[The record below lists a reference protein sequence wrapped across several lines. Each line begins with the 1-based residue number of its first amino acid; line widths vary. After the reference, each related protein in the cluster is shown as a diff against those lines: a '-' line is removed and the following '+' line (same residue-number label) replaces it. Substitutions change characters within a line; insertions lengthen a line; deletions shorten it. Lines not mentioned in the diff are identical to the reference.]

1 MLATRLTTRG
11 RGPRYLALERM
22 SVTSVEIDFEH
33 RLATIELS
41 DGRRETFAMP
51 EALAAAGA
59 PFLRS
64 RFDFT
69 SNTLSF
75 TVASGDVL
83 IVEVGVAGAADGPPP
98 GRPVVYLD
106 QLHWVSLA
114 KQRHA
119 PEKLNEATADAATA
133 LIQLADAQRILLP
146 LSAGHLT
153 EMAHLEGRWRE
164 HLGLTLM
171 ALSRG
176 WQMRNPVAVRKTE
189 FLRSMRGDSP
199 RTPGVFTLQPEVLFV
214 ASQRSE
220 PATDLPPP
228 FDDLLPRL
236 TWASA
241 LHATVLD
248 DEAIDMREGH
258 EAAERWAAGFPA
270 LAHYMREH
278 KTSAEHARINTRARL
293 IADLGDETALAA
305 QRAGLS
311 PDQYSLWLTEE
322 LPNRL
327 REMPYV
333 GRLHEVLYHRLRN
346 SNDKWERNDLI
357 DMNFLCCAAG
367 YADIVVG
374 EKHTSQYL
382 RRAESMS
389 APGAIV
395 CRTLQE
401 AIDALRRIGIST

>member
-1 MLATRLTTRG
+1 M
-11 RGPRYLALERM
+11 PF
-22 SVTSVEIDFEH
+22 TSLEIDFEH
-33 RLATIELS
+33 GLATIDLS
-41 DGRRETFAMP
+41 DGRRESFPMP
-51 EALAAAGA
+51 AALVAAGA

-64 RFDFT
+64 KFDFT
-69 SNTLSF
+69 SDTLSF
-75 TVASGDVL
+75 RVTSGDVL
-83 IVEVGVAGAADGPPP
+83 IVEVGGAGSPDGPPTD
-98 GRPVVYLD
+98 RPVVYLD

-119 PEKLNEATADAATA
+119 PEKLNEATASAATT
-133 LIQLADAQRILLP
+133 LIELAEAQRILLP

-164 HLGLTLM
+164 HLGLTLL
-171 ALSRG
+171 AISRG

-189 FLRSMRGDSP
+189 FLRTMRGKSP
-199 RTPGVFTLQPEVLFV
+199 RTCAVFTLQPGVLFA
-214 ASQRSE
+214 ASKPSE

-241 LHATVLD
+241 LYAAVLD
-248 DEAIDMREGH
+248 EEAVEMREGH
-258 EAAERWAAGFPA
+258 EAAERWAAGFPS
-270 LAHYMREH
+270 LAQYMREH
-278 KTSAEHARINTRARL
+278 KTSAEHARINTLARL

-311 PDQYSLWLTEE
+311 PEQYSLWLTEE
-322 LPNRL
+322 LPDRL

-346 SNDKWERNDLI
+346 ADDKWERNDLI
-357 DMNFLCCAAG
+357 DLNFLCCAAG

-374 EKHTSQYL
+374 EKQTSEYL
-382 RRAESMS
+382 RRAESRS
-389 APGAIV
+389 APGAVV
-395 CRTLQE
+395 CRTLSE
-401 AIDALRRIGIST
+401 AIDALQGLGIRT

>member
-1 MLATRLTTRG
+1 M
-11 RGPRYLALERM
+11 PF
-22 SVTSVEIDFEH
+22 TSLEIDFEQH
-33 RLATIELS
+33 LATIELS
-41 DGRRETFAMP
+41 DGRRETFPMP
-51 EALAAAGA
+51 EALVAADV

-64 RFDFT
+64 RFDIT

-75 TVASGDVL
+75 TVTNGDVL
-83 IVEVGVAGAADGPPP
+83 IVEVGAAAAADGPPT

-114 KQRHA
+114 KQRYA
-119 PEKLNEATADAATA
+119 PEKLNEATARAATT
-133 LIQLADAQRILLP
+133 LIQLAEAQRVLLP
-146 LSAGHLT
+146 LSAGHLS
-153 EMAHLEGRWRE
+153 EMAHLEGRWHE

-176 WQMRNPVAVRKTE
+176 WQMRNPVAVRGAE
-189 FLRSMRGDSP
+189 FLRAMRGESP
-199 RTPGVFTLQPEVLFV
+199 RSLGVFTLEPEVLFA
-214 ASQRSE
+214 ASEPSE

-241 LHATVLD
+241 LYAAVLD
-248 DEAIDMREGH
+248 DEAVDMSEGH
-258 EAAERWAAGFPA
+258 EAAERWAAGFPS
-270 LAHYMREH
+270 LAQYMRVH
-278 KTSAEHARINTRARL
+278 KTSAESARINTRARL
-293 IADLGDETALAA
+293 IADLGDETAVAA

-311 PDQYSLWLTEE
+311 SEQYSQWLGYE
-322 LPNRL
+322 LPDRL

-346 SNDKWERNDLI
+346 ADDKWERNDLI

-374 EKHTSQYL
+374 EKQTIEYL
-382 RRAESMS
+382 RRVESRS

-395 CRTLQE
+395 CRTLPE
-401 AIDALRRIGIST
+401 AIDALQHLGIST

>member
-1 MLATRLTTRG
+1 M
-11 RGPRYLALERM
+11 PF
-22 SVTSVEIDFEH
+22 TSLKLDFEQH
-33 RLATIELS
+33 LATIELS
-41 DGRRETFAMP
+41 DGWRETFPMP
-51 EALAAAGA
+51 EALGAAGV

-69 SNTLSF
+69 SDTLRF
-75 TVASGDVL
+75 TVTSGDVL
-83 IVEVGVAGAADGPPP
+83 IVEVGTAGAADGPPA

-119 PEKLNEATADAATA
+119 PEKLNEATARAATK
-133 LIQLADAQRILLP
+133 LIQLAEAQRILLP

-176 WQMRNPVAVRKTE
+176 WQMRNPVAVRKAE
-189 FLRSMRGDSP
+189 FLRAMRGESP
-199 RTPGVFTLQPEVLFV
+199 RALGVFTLQPEVLFA
-214 ASQRSE
+214 ASKPSG

-241 LHATVLD
+241 LHAAVLD
-248 DEAIDMREGH
+248 DEAVDMREGH
-258 EAAERWAAGFPA
+258 EAAERWAAGFPP
-270 LAHYMREH
+270 LAQYMREH

-293 IADLGDETALAA
+293 IADLGDETAMAA

-311 PDQYSLWLTEE
+311 PEQYSLWLGDE
-322 LPNRL
+322 LPDRL

-346 SNDKWERNDLI
+346 ADDKWERTDLI
-357 DMNFLCCAAG
+357 DLNFLCCAAG
-367 YADIVVG
+367 YADMVVG
-374 EKHTSQYL
+374 EKQTSEYL
-382 RRAESMS
+382 RRAVSRS
-389 APGAIV
+389 APGAVV
-395 CRTLQE
+395 CRTLPE
-401 AIDALRRIGIST
+401 AIHALQRSGIST

>member
-1 MLATRLTTRG
+1 MPA
-11 RGPRYLALERM
+11 AL
-22 SVTSVEIDFEH
+22 V
-33 RLATIELS
+33 
-41 DGRRETFAMP
+41 
-51 EALAAAGA
+51 AAGV

-64 RFDFT
+64 RFDFA
-69 SNTLSF
+69 SDTLSF
-75 TVASGDVL
+75 TVASGNVL
-83 IVEVGVAGAADGPPP
+83 IVEVGVAGAADGPPT

-114 KQRHA
+114 KQRHV
-119 PEKLNEATADAATA
+119 PEKLNEATASAATT
-133 LIQLADAQRILLP
+133 LIQLAEAQRIVLP

-176 WQMRNPVAVRKTE
+176 WQMRNPVAVRKAE
-189 FLRSMRGDSP
+189 FLRTLRGESP
-199 RTPGVFTLQPEVLFV
+199 RTLAVFTLQPEVLFA
-214 ASQRSE
+214 ASKPSE
-220 PATDLPPP
+220 PAIDLPPP

-241 LHATVLD
+241 LYAAVLD
-248 DEAIDMREGH
+248 DEAVEVREGH
-258 EAAERWAAGFPA
+258 EAAERWAAGFPS

-278 KTSAEHARINTRARL
+278 KTSAEHARISTRARL
-293 IADLGDETALAA
+293 MADLGDETALAA

-311 PDQYSLWLTEE
+311 PEQYSLWLGNE
-322 LPNRL
+322 LPDRL

-346 SNDKWERNDLI
+346 ADDKWERNDLI
-357 DMNFLCCAAG
+357 DMNFLSCAAG

-374 EKHTSQYL
+374 EKQTSEYL

-395 CRTLQE
+395 CRTLPE
-401 AIDALRRIGIST
+401 GIDALQRLGIST

>member
-1 MLATRLTTRG
+1 M
-11 RGPRYLALERM
+11 PF
-22 SVTSVEIDFEH
+22 TSLEIDFEH
-33 RLATIELS
+33 GRATIDLS
-41 DGRRETFAMP
+41 DGRRETFPMP
-51 EALAAAGA
+51 AALVAAGA

-64 RFDFT
+64 KFDLT
-69 SNTLSF
+69 SDTLSLMV
-75 TVASGDVL
+75 TSGAVL
-83 IVEVGVAGAADGPPP
+83 IVEVGVAGMPDGPPAD
-98 GRPVVYLD
+98 RPVVYLD

-114 KQRHA
+114 KLRHA
-119 PEKLNEATADAATA
+119 PEKLNEATASAATA
-133 LIQLADAQRILLP
+133 LIELAEAQRILLP

-153 EMAHLEGRWRE
+153 EMAHLQGRWRE
-164 HLGLTLM
+164 HLGLTLL

-189 FLRSMRGDSP
+189 FLRTMRGQSS
-199 RTPGVFTLQPEVLFV
+199 RTRAVFTLQPDVLFA
-214 ASQRSE
+214 ASKPSE
-220 PATDLPPP
+220 RATDLPPP

-241 LHATVLD
+241 LYAAVLD
-248 DEAIDMREGH
+248 DEEVDAREGH
-258 EAAERWAAGFPA
+258 EAAERWAAGFPS
-270 LAHYMREH
+270 LARYMREH

-311 PDQYSLWLTEE
+311 PEQYSQWLNDE
-322 LPNRL
+322 LPDRL

-346 SNDKWERNDLI
+346 ADHKWERNDLI

-374 EKHTSQYL
+374 EKQTSEYL
-382 RRAESMS
+382 RRAEAMS
-389 APGAIV
+389 PPGAVV
-395 CRTLQE
+395 CRTLPE
-401 AIDALRRIGIST
+401 AIDALERLGIRT

>member
-1 MLATRLTTRG
+1 MRF
-11 RGPRYLALERM
+11 
-22 SVTSVEIDFEH
+22 TSLEIDFAH

-41 DGRRETFAMP
+41 GGRREAFPMP
-51 EALAAAGA
+51 EALAAAGV

-64 RFDFT
+64 RFDFA

-75 TVASGDVL
+75 TIAGGEIL
-83 IVEVGVAGAADGPPP
+83 TVEVGVAGAADGSAT

-106 QLHWVSLA
+106 QLHWVGLA

-119 PEKLNEATADAATA
+119 PEKLNEATANAAAT
-133 LIQLADAQRILLP
+133 LIELAEAQRIVLP

-176 WQMRNPVAVRKTE
+176 WQMRNPVAVRKAE
-189 FLRSMRGDSP
+189 LLRAMRGEP
-199 RTPGVFTLQPEVLFV
+199 TRTLMVFTLQPEVLF
-214 ASQRSE
+214 ADSKPSDT
-220 PATDLPPP
+220 ATDLPPP

-241 LHATVLD
+241 LYAAVLD
-248 DEAIDMREGH
+248 GEPIAMHEGH
-258 EAAERWAAGFPA
+258 EAAERWAAGFPR
-270 LAHYMREH
+270 LAQYMREH
-278 KTSAEHARINTRARL
+278 RTSAEHARINTRARL
-293 IADLGDETALAA
+293 IADLGDETAIAA
-305 QRAGLS
+305 ERAGLS
-311 PDQYSLWLTEE
+311 PEQYSLWLEDE
-322 LPNRL
+322 LPDRL

-346 SNDKWERNDLI
+346 ADDKWERNDLI

-367 YADIVVG
+367 YADVVVG
-374 EKHTSQYL
+374 EKQTSEYL

-389 APGAIV
+389 TRGAIV
-395 CRTLQE
+395 CRTLSE
-401 AIDALRRIGIST
+401 AIDALQSLGIST

>member
-1 MLATRLTTRG
+1 MPFAS
-11 RGPRYLALERM
+11 LEL
-22 SVTSVEIDFEH
+22 DFEQH
-33 RLATIELS
+33 LATIELS
-41 DGRRETFAMP
+41 DGRRETFPMP
-51 EALAAAGA
+51 EALVAAGV

-64 RFDFT
+64 RFDFI
-69 SNTLSF
+69 SDTLSF
-75 TVASGDVL
+75 TVDSGDVL
-83 IVEVGVAGAADGPPP
+83 IVEVGAADRPPT

-119 PEKLNEATADAATA
+119 PEKLNEATARAATT
-133 LIQLADAQRILLP
+133 LIQLAEAQRILLP

-176 WQMRNPVAVRKTE
+176 WQMRNPVAVRKAE
-189 FLRSMRGDSP
+189 FLRAMRGESS
-199 RTPGVFTLQPEVLFV
+199 RSLGVFTLQPEVLFA
-214 ASQRSE
+214 ASNPSG

-241 LHATVLD
+241 LYAEVLD
-248 DEAIDMREGH
+248 DEAVDMREGH
-258 EAAERWAAGFPA
+258 QAAERWAAGFPS
-270 LAHYMREH
+270 LAQYMREH
-278 KTSAEHARINTRARL
+278 KTSVEHARINTRARL
-293 IADLGDETALAA
+293 IADLGDETARAA
-305 QRAGLS
+305 QRVGLS
-311 PDQYSLWLTEE
+311 PEQYSLWLKDE
-322 LPNRL
+322 LPDGL

-346 SNDKWERNDLI
+346 ADDKWERNDLI

-374 EKHTSQYL
+374 EKQTSEYL
-382 RRAESMS
+382 RRAESRS

-395 CRTLQE
+395 CRTLPE
-401 AIDALRRIGIST
+401 AIDALQRIGIST